1 MSTSPTLF
9 NTSSSEAT
17 RLASPQS
24 KIMDNK
30 PRKMRNHDNNCKKAP
45 WRVPGNFEIP
55 DIIKEAWDR
64 NKEKIHTT
72 LHPKKKSIEPVNNVQ
87 TKRWIPVGKSPDI
100 IPLPPLTIKVKR
112 KLHAEFDAKLRKVL
126 PGSKIME
133 LNPKEQFEGLR
144 QVGSGANGAVV
155 RATRK
160 HSNTQVAIKR
170 CYIEDQDTPHHAYIL
185 RELRIMGCL
194 SHPNLIQI
202 REAALWDD
210 HLWMCME
217 LMSCSVFN
225 LLYNT
230 TVGLSEG
237 NAIRIARECLEGLVY
252 LHSKNYMHRDIK
264 CENILLSRNGQVKLA
279 DFGLATPINKINTN
293 RLGTA
298 KWMAPEVVSE
308 SPYKENVDIWSLAI
322 TIIEMMDRVPPLYY
336 LENSQDIYA
345 DILYGDPPKFHFSIP
360 SRGMTDLISWMLTHN
375 GLTRP
380 GAKAVLKRIYG
391 DIKKGTLDCT
401 KQKELSYLVREV
413 FPDAS
418 N

>member
-1 MSTSPTLF
+1 MNET
-9 NTSSSEAT
+9 
-17 RLASPQS
+17 Q
-24 KIMDNK
+24 
-30 PRKMRNHDNNCKKAP
+30 
-45 WRVPGNFEIP
+45 
-55 DIIKEAWDR
+55 
-64 NKEKIHTT
+64 
-72 LHPKKKSIEPVNNVQ
+72 
-87 TKRWIPVGKSPDI
+87 RWIPVGKSPDI

-194 SHPNLIQI
+194 NHPNLIQI

-298 KWMAPEVVSE
+298 KV
-308 SPYKENVDIWSLAI
+308 
-322 TIIEMMDRVPPLYY
+322 II
-336 LENSQDIYA
+336 I
-345 DILYGDPPKFHFSIP
+345 IIHK
-360 SRGMTDLISWMLTHN
+360 
-375 GLTRP
+375 
-380 GAKAVLKRIYG
+380 
-391 DIKKGTLDCT
+391 
-401 KQKELSYLVREV
+401 
-413 FPDAS
+413 
-418 N
+418 